1 MRDFV
6 EVVDRMGFGHDQAP
20 VAGLVEAVMAAERA
34 SGTVVIA
41 FVDESEIA
49 GLNACYRGLDE
60 PTDVLSFSYIDADGE
75 WPVQLSA
82 PPGVDVDISDDDRL
96 PDLGEVVVCPAVV
109 LRYALEDGDDPAR
122 RLAWAVLHG
131 VLHLVGYDHEHDNG
145 EMRER
150 EQALLGE
157 LDRLVRAFS
166 YPENHRSH

>member
-1 MRDFV
+1 
-6 EVVDRMGFGHDQAP
+6 
-20 VAGLVEAVMAAERA
+20 MAAERA

-109 LRYALEDGDDPAR
+109 LRYALEDGDDPA
-122 RLAWAVLHG
+122 AIGVAVLHG
-131 VLHLVGYDHEHDNG
+131 VYISWDMITNTT
-145 EMRER
+145 MRDAR
-150 EQALLGE
+150 AWQALLGE
-157 LDRLVRAFS
+157 LDRL
-166 YPENHRSH
+166 